1 MTQHLYSLRSD
12 PTINL
17 VPIRPHTQLL
27 QCHWL
32 CSLRGTSHPVTFY
45 NWQFTHI
52 TSFHRF
58 HPSPQSLLSGNPQ
71 SILCNY
77 EFVSVLLVHLF
88 CFLDSTYK

>member
-12 PTINL
+12 PPINL

-32 CSLRGTSHPVTFY
+32 CSLRCTSHPVTFY

-58 HPSPQSLLSGNPQ
+58 HPSPQHPSCLATLSL
-71 SILCNY
+71 
-77 EFVSVLLVHLF
+77 FSVTMSLFLF
-88 CFLDSTYK
+88 CLFIYFVF